1 MTIYAISSLFQF
13 INIEMLS
20 KKPPYKLNKEMVH
33 IRCKNTQK
41 KYPTLSI
48 VAKVIIWL
56 IVIGIIIYEFERV
69 RLVIQ
74 ELIQ

>member
-1 MTIYAISSLFQF
+1 MKA
-13 INIEMLS
+13 
-20 KKPPYKLNKEMVH
+20 YKLNKEMVLSDA
-33 IRCKNTQK
+33 KTLKK

-48 VAKVIIWL
+48 VAKVTIWL